1 MRILLADDDPV
12 DRATLTR
19 WLRRWGYEVSAVSDG
34 VQALEALEQDPSIR
48 ICVVDWVM
56 PQVDGVAV
64 CKAIRERQQGQQER
78 YVYTILLTS
87 KTETEDVIRGIE
99 AGADD
104 YIVKPCN
111 PLELEVRLRAGRR
124 VVDLQQDLILS
135 REALRQEARHDPL
148 TGLLNRAALFEH
160 LSKELERAHRTG
172 GSLCVIMIDVDHFKS
187 INDEYGHL
195 AGDTVLR
202 DLARR
207 FEGVLRPYDAVG
219 RFGGEEF
226 LMVLSNCDAEYGDV
240 IGERLRSQLAG
251 QLVRLDGLEVPVTA
265 SFGVAAT
272 EHRRHVGVE
281 ALIRAAD
288 NALYRAKAAGR
299 DRVCVAQS
307 VDWLATHSGG
317 RVAPSSLETP
327 SHH

>member
-1 MRILLADDDPV
+1 MRLLLADDDPV
-12 DRATLTR
+12 DRAILTR
-19 WLRRWGYEVSAVSDG
+19 WLSRWGYEVCAVADG
-34 VQALEALEQDPSIR
+34 AEALAALQRDPTIR

-56 PQVDGVAV
+56 PHLDGVAV
-64 CKAIRERQQGQQER
+64 CRAIRERER
-78 YVYTILLTS
+78 QHEHYVYTILLTA
-87 KTETEDVIRGIE
+87 KTQKEDVVRGIE

-124 VVDLQQDLILS
+124 VVELQQDLIRS
-135 REALRQEARHDPL
+135 REALRKEAMHDCL

-160 LSKELERAHRTG
+160 LDKELVRVQRTG
-172 GSLCVIMIDVDHFKS
+172 GSLCVIMIDVDFFKA

-195 AGDTVLR
+195 VGDSVLR

-207 FEGVLRPYDAVG
+207 FESVLRTYDAVG

-226 LMVLSNCDAEYGDV
+226 LMVLANCDSTYGEAV
-240 IGERLRSQLAG
+240 AERLRKHLGSQG
-251 QLVRLDGLEVPVTA
+251 VRIDGRELPVTV

-272 EHRRHVGVE
+272 ESRRHVDSE

-288 NALYRAKAAGR
+288 AALYRAKATGR
-299 DRVCVAQS
+299 DRVCVAKS
-307 VDWLATHSGG
+307 ADWHMPASRPLAPYSPHPVG
-317 RVAPSSLETP
+317 
-327 SHH
+327 